1 MKYTIILLLL
11 LSFNHL
17 NSQDDINTLV
27 ENGIVFH
34 DEGNYEKAI
43 ETYKKALEI
52 DPKSSLVNYEISLSY
67 FYNQDYQNAIKH
79 SDIVLKN
86 NDKHQKEAYITKGSS
101 LDNLGKTKAS
111 IKLFKKAIKK
121 YDDVLLYYNLALNYF
136 KLEDLEN
143 AEDIVTKGIA
153 IDKSHPSSHLILGYI
168 NYNNNKR
175 TQSLLNLH
183 YFLFL
188 EPTSG
193 RSTEAGKLIQEMMRS
208 NVSKDPNKPNTINVS
223 LVFPSGD
230 NEFGSAEM
238 MLSLLEAAKTTERN
252 KDKTEDELFI
262 DNTRSF
268 FNILGELNTDK
279 KKGIYWNIYIPFFYN
294 IAQSEHMDA
303 YSYYVMQAVNPYAT
317 AWFEVNKDQLDAF
330 DTWLNKQQTND

>member
-1 MKYTIILLLL
+1 MKYLTLLFLL
-11 LSFNHL
+11 LSCNL
-17 NSQDDINTLV
+17 INGQDDINTLV

-52 DPKSSLVNYEISLSY
+52 DPKSSLVNYEIALSY
-67 FYNQDYQNAIKH
+67 FYNKNYQNAIKH
-79 SDIVLKN
+79 CDIVLKN
-86 NDKHQKEAYITKGSS
+86 NDQHQKEAYITKGSS

-121 YDDVLLYYNLALNYF
+121 YDDVLLYYNLALNYYKLKDF
-136 KLEDLEN
+136 KN
-143 AEDIVTKGIA
+143 AEDIVTQGIA
-153 IDKSHPSSHLILGYI
+153 IDPSHPSSHLVLAYI
-168 NYNNNKR
+168 NYDNDKR

-188 EPTSG
+188 EPNSR

-208 NVSKDPNKPNTINVS
+208 NVSRDPDKPNTINVS

-238 MLSLLEAAKTTERN
+238 MLSLLEASKMTEEN

-262 DNTRSF
+262 ENTRSF
-268 FNILGELNTDK
+268 FKILGELNSEK
-279 KKGIYWNIYIPFFYN
+279 KKGIYWNIYIPFFN
-294 IAQSEHMDA
+294 DIAESDHMDA
-303 YSYYVMQAVNPYAT
+303 YCYYVMQAVNPYSK
-317 AWFEVNKDQLDAF
+317 AWFEVNQDQLQAF
-330 DTWLNKQQTND
+330 EAWLNDY